1 MVIQN
6 NRGGGAWFDIKGIQN
21 EKLVDSN
28 VRDLIMAQFA
38 QSIRLVSPADVV
50 NLGLGLSSTPGVDM
64 SGDSGQ
70 LIAEMQATN
79 TALVQQNNAQ
89 AVKLKALL
97 DKEKETTT

>member
-1 MVIQN
+1 MVNSN
-6 NRGGGAWFDIKGIQN
+6 NRGSGAWFDIKGIQN
-21 EKLVDSN
+21 TGLVDSN
-28 VRDLIMAQFA
+28 IRDVIMAQFKS
-38 QSIRLVSPADVV
+38 SIRLVSPADVV

>member
-1 MVIQN
+1 MVNSN

-21 EKLVDSN
+21 TGLVDSK
-28 VRDLIMAQFA
+28 VRELIMAQFA

-64 SGDSGQ
+64 SGDSGE

-79 TALVQQNNAQ
+79 TELAKQNQVQEA
-89 AVKLKALL
+89 KLKALL
-97 DKEKETTT
+97 SKQGRTP

>member
-1 MVIQN
+1 MVNSN

-21 EKLVDSN
+21 TGLVDSK
-28 VRDLIMAQFA
+28 VRELIMAQFA

-64 SGDSGQ
+64 SGDSGE

-79 TALVQQNNAQ
+79 TELAKQNQVQEA
-89 AVKLKALL
+89 KLKALL
-97 DKEKETTT
+97 SKKGGTP

>member
-1 MVIQN
+1 MVNSN
-6 NRGGGAWFDIKGIQN
+6 NRGSGAWFDIKGIQN
-21 EKLVDSN
+21 TGLVDSN
-28 VRDLIMAQFA
+28 IRDVIMAQFKS
-38 QSIRLVSPADVV
+38 SIRLVSPADVV

-64 SGDSGQ
+64 SGDSGE

>member
-1 MVIQN
+1 MVNSN
-6 NRGGGAWFDIKGIQN
+6 NRGSGAWFDIKGIQN
-21 EKLVDSN
+21 TGLVDSN
-28 VRDLIMAQFA
+28 IRDVIMAQFKS
-38 QSIRLVSPADVV
+38 SIRLVSPADVV
-50 NLGLGLSSTPGVDM
+50 SLGLGLSSTPGVDM

>member
-21 EKLVDSN
+21 QGLVDSN

-38 QSIRLVSPADVV
+38 QSIRLVAPADVV

-64 SGDSGQ
+64 SGDSGE

-79 TALVQQNNAQ
+79 KELAKQNQAQ
-89 AVKLKALL
+89 EAKLKVLL
-97 DKEKETTT
+97 NKQKSTST